1 MFKHQTASILH
12 FQVSPPGFLS
22 QQDDSLKLFIFISL
36 SCCLTFCFE
45 RTWRNWNL
53 KDLFE
58 KGKGTQMCSSSMNSK
73 RPKDSE
79 GQRSVLLLNFT
90 SGKKAN
96 WTESPFFTWNS
107 HSFYWH
113 LYDFPFQVRSMLFVR
128 CTTPEHRSFMVP
140 KDNLR
145 ERKREKAS
153 ASIGSFKEDTTLI
166 IIMYIHYNLHPQ
178 PGYN

>member
-1 MFKHQTASILH
+1 M
-12 FQVSPPGFLS
+12 
-22 QQDDSLKLFIFISL
+22 
-36 SCCLTFCFE
+36 SCCLTFSFQRIC
-45 RTWRNWNL
+45 RNWNL

-58 KGKGTQMCSSSMNSK
+58 KEKEPHMCSSSMNLK
-73 RPKDSE
+73 RPTASK
-79 GQRSVLLLNFT
+79 GQRSVLVLNFT
-90 SGKKAN
+90 SGKKKKKGLKAL
-96 WTESPFFTWNS
+96 FTWNS
-107 HSFYWH
+107 HSLQWDC
-113 LYDFPFQVRSMLFVR
+113 YDFPFQVRNMLFVR

-153 ASIGSFKEDTTLI
+153 ASIRSFKEDTTLI